1 MSTKFEVHAD
11 DEAAQTGT
19 IASVIA
25 SLPMSLA
32 PGQADTAAL
41 QGVTGTTGW
50 TLRASETIAMGAAG
64 VAVIAPEPSDT
75 QSLEHLAA
83 SHSVPVVLA
92 FRWASNP
99 AVARAA
105 ELYKEAAP
113 DSALVEV
120 TAYIR
125 DGVPIEQVR
134 AELLVLA
141 GRLLGPLDDV
151 RTLRTN
157 KRGFAVAATL
167 TDSGAPLTIAAVV
180 SNALNNDVRVRMLT
194 KNGCV
199 DLLIPDPDT
208 ARPAT
213 LRKTDRQGALISP
226 TIYES
231 SHRATWK
238 RLAALAASG
247 STAPDLAEFRAAIA
261 YL

>member
-1 MSTKFEVHAD
+1 MRTTFDVHAD
-11 DEAAQTGT
+11 NGAAQTG
-19 IASVIA
+19 AVAAVIA

-41 QGVTGTTGW
+41 QGVSGTNGW
-50 TLRASETIAMGAAG
+50 EHRAAETITKGAAG
-64 VAVIAPEPSDT
+64 VAVIAPEPGDT
-75 QSLEHLAA
+75 QSLERLAA
-83 SHSVPVVLA
+83 SKSVPVVLG

-99 AVARAA
+99 AVAQAA
-105 ELYKEAAP
+105 EVYKQAAP

-125 DGVPIEQVR
+125 DSIPIEQAR

-157 KRGFAVAATL
+157 KNGFAVAATF
-167 TDSGAPLTIAAVV
+167 TGSGAPLSIAAVV

-199 DLLIPDPDT
+199 DLLIPAPDT

-213 LRKTDRQGALISP
+213 LKRTDPQGALVSP

-247 STAPDLAEFRAAIA
+247 STSSDLAEFRAAIA
-261 YL
+261 HL

>member
-1 MSTKFEVHAD
+1 MRTTFDVHA
-11 DEAAQTGT
+11 ENGAAQTG
-19 IASVIA
+19 AVSSVIA

-32 PGQADTAAL
+32 SGQAGTAAL
-41 QGVTGTTGW
+41 RGVSGTKGW
-50 TLRASETIAMGAAG
+50 AHRAAETITKGAAG
-64 VAVIAPEPSDT
+64 VAVIAPEPGDT
-75 QSLEHLAA
+75 QSLERIAA
-83 SHSVPVVLA
+83 STSVPVVLG

-99 AVARAA
+99 AVAHAV
-105 ELYKEAAP
+105 EVYQQAAP

-125 DGVPIEQVR
+125 DSIPIVQVR

-141 GRLLGPLDDV
+141 ARLLGPLDAV

-157 KRGFAVAATL
+157 KNGFAVAATL
-167 TDSGAPLTIAAVV
+167 TGSGTPLTIVAVV

-194 KNGCV
+194 RNGCV
-199 DLLIPDPDT
+199 DLSIPAPDT

-213 LRKTDRQGALISP
+213 LKRTDPQGALISP
-226 TIYES
+226 AHYES

-247 STAPDLAEFRAAIA
+247 STAPDLAEFRTAIA
-261 YL
+261 YP

>member
-1 MSTKFEVHAD
+1 MRTTFDVHA
-11 DEAAQTGT
+11 ENGAAQTGAV
-19 IASVIA
+19 ASVVA

-41 QGVTGTTGW
+41 QGVSGTNGW
-50 TLRASETIAMGAAG
+50 AERAAEIIIKGAVG
-64 VAVIAPEPSDT
+64 VAVIAPEPADT
-75 QSLEHLAA
+75 QSLERLAA
-83 SHSVPVVLA
+83 SNSVPVVLG

-99 AVARAA
+99 AVAQAA
-105 ELYKEAAP
+105 EAYKQAAP

-125 DGVPIEQVR
+125 DSIPIEQVR

-141 GRLLGPLDDV
+141 GRLLGHLDDV

-157 KRGFAVAATL
+157 KKGFAIAATL
-167 TDSGAPLTIAAVV
+167 TPSGTPVTIVAVI

-194 KNGCV
+194 RNGCV
-199 DLLIPDPDT
+199 DLWIPAPDT

-213 LRKTDRQGALISP
+213 LKRTDPQGALTSP

-247 STAPDLAEFRAAIA
+247 STAPDLAEFRTAIA
-261 YL
+261 YP

>member
-1 MSTKFEVHAD
+1 MRTTFDVRAD
-11 DEAAQTGT
+11 NGAAQTGA

-25 SLPMSLA
+25 SLPISLA
-32 PGQADTAAL
+32 PGHADTAAL

-50 TLRASETIAMGAAG
+50 AHRAAERITKGAVG
-64 VAVIAPEPSDT
+64 VAVIAPEPGDT
-75 QSLEHLAA
+75 QSLESLAA
-83 SHSVPVVLA
+83 SASVPVVLG

-99 AVARAA
+99 AVPQAA
-105 ELYKEAAP
+105 EVFKQAAP
-113 DSALVEV
+113 DSALIEV

-125 DGVPIEQVR
+125 GSIPIEQIR

-141 GRLLGPLDDV
+141 ERLLGPLKDV
-151 RTLRTN
+151 RTLRNN
-157 KRGFAVAATL
+157 KNGFAVAATL
-167 TDSGAPLTIAAVV
+167 PGSGAPLTIASIV
-180 SNALNNDVRVRMLT
+180 SNALDNDVRIRMLT

-199 DLLIPDPDT
+199 DLWIPAPDT

-213 LRKTDRQGALISP
+213 LKITGPDGALISP

-238 RLAALAASG
+238 RLAALAANS
-247 STAPDLAEFRAAIA
+247 STASDLAEFRTAIA

>member
-1 MSTKFEVHAD
+1 MRTKFDVHAD
-11 DEAAQTGT
+11 NGAAQAGA

-32 PGQADTAAL
+32 PGQADMAAL
-41 QGVTGTTGW
+41 QGVSGTNGW
-50 TLRASETIAMGAAG
+50 VHRAAATITQGAAG
-64 VAVIAPEPSDT
+64 VAVIAPEPGDT
-75 QSLEHLAA
+75 QSLERLAA
-83 SHSVPVVLA
+83 SHSVPVVLG

-99 AVARAA
+99 AVAQAA
-105 ELYKEAAP
+105 AVYRQAVP
-113 DSALVEV
+113 DGALVEV

-125 DGVPIEQVR
+125 DSLPIEQVR

-151 RTLRTN
+151 RALRTS
-157 KRGFAVAATL
+157 KTGFTVAATL
-167 TDSGAPLTIAAVV
+167 TGSGAPLSIAAVV
-180 SNALNNDVRVRMLT
+180 SNALNNHVRVRMLT

-199 DLLIPDPDT
+199 DLLIPAPDT

-213 LRKTDRQGALISP
+213 LKRTGPEGALISP

-247 STAPDLAEFRAAIA
+247 STASDLAEFRVAIA

>member
-1 MSTKFEVHAD
+1 MRTTFDVHAD
-11 DEAAQTGT
+11 SGAAETGDV
-19 IASVIA
+19 AAVIA

-32 PGQADTAAL
+32 PGQADKATL
-41 QGVTGTTGW
+41 QGVSGTNGW
-50 TLRASETIAMGAAG
+50 AHRAAETITKGAAG
-64 VAVIAPEPSDT
+64 IAVIAPEPGDT
-75 QSLEHLAA
+75 QSLESLAA
-83 SHSVPVVLA
+83 STSVPVVLG

-99 AVARAA
+99 AVPQAA
-105 ELYKEAAP
+105 EAFKQAAS

-125 DGVPIEQVR
+125 NSIPIEQVK

-141 GRLLGPLDDV
+141 GRLLGPLNDV

-157 KRGFAVAATL
+157 KNGFAVAAAL
-167 TDSGAPLTIAAVV
+167 AGSGTPLTIAAVV
-180 SNALNNDVRVRMLT
+180 SHALNNDVRVRMLT
-194 KNGCV
+194 KNGSV
-199 DLLIPDPDT
+199 DLLIPAPDT

-213 LRKTDRQGALISP
+213 LKRTGPDGTLISP

-238 RLAALAASG
+238 RLTALAASG
-247 STAPDLAEFRAAIA
+247 SPAPDLAEFRTAIA

>member
-1 MSTKFEVHAD
+1 MRTTFDVHAD
-11 DEAAQTGT
+11 NGAAQTGA

-32 PGQADTAAL
+32 PGQADTVAL
-41 QGVTGTTGW
+41 QGVSGTNGW
-50 TLRASETIAMGAAG
+50 AHRAAETIAKGAAG
-64 VAVIAPEPSDT
+64 VAVIAPEPGDT
-75 QSLEHLAA
+75 QSLESLAA
-83 SHSVPVVLA
+83 SASVPVVLG

-99 AVARAA
+99 AVAQASEVFKQAA
-105 ELYKEAAP
+105 S

-125 DGVPIEQVR
+125 GSIPIEQVR

-141 GRLLGPLDDV
+141 GRLLGPLEDV
-151 RTLRTN
+151 RTLRNN
-157 KRGFAVAATL
+157 KNGFAVAATL
-167 TDSGAPLTIAAVV
+167 TGSGTPLTIAAVV
-180 SNALNNDVRVRMLT
+180 SKALNNDVRVRMLT

-199 DLLIPDPDT
+199 DLLIPAPDT

-213 LRKTDRQGALISP
+213 LKRTDPQGALISP

-238 RLAALAASG
+238 RLAALAGSR
-247 STAPDLAEFRAAIA
+247 STASDLAEFRAAVA

>member
-1 MSTKFEVHAD
+1 MRTTFDVHAD
-11 DEAAQTGT
+11 NGAAETGAV
-19 IASVIA
+19 ASVIA

-32 PGQADTAAL
+32 PGRAHTAAL
-41 QGVTGTTGW
+41 QGVSGTNGW
-50 TLRASETIAMGAAG
+50 AHRAAESITTGAAG
-64 VAVIAPEPSDT
+64 VAVIAPEPGDT
-75 QSLEHLAA
+75 QSLESLAA
-83 SHSVPVVLA
+83 CASVPVVLG

-99 AVARAA
+99 AVAQAA
-105 ELYKEAAP
+105 EVYKQAAP

-125 DGVPIEQVR
+125 DSIPIDQVK

-141 GRLLGPLDDV
+141 GRLLGPLEDV
-151 RTLRTN
+151 RTLRNN
-157 KRGFAVAATL
+157 KNGFAVAATL
-167 TDSGAPLTIAAVV
+167 AESGAPLTIAAVV

-199 DLLIPDPDT
+199 DLLIPAPDT

-213 LRKTDRQGALISP
+213 MKKTDPQGALISP

-247 STAPDLAEFRAAIA
+247 STASDLAEFRAAIA